1 MKNKKRKIHITGTTL
16 RDAHQSLLATRL
28 RTADM
33 LPIAEKID
41 KAGYWSVE
49 MWGGATFDSS
59 MRYLKEDPWER
70 IRLLKGHMPNTPFQ
84 MLLRGQNLVGYRHYS
99 DDIVEKFVERAVEN
113 GINIFR
119 IFDALNDFRNI
130 KTAVK
135 ATLKNGGKVEG
146 TICYTISPVHNNR
159 LFVDMGRRLED
170 MGCDTICIKDMAG
183 LLSPYDAFD
192 LISELKQSLSTPLHL
207 HTHDTSGMSV
217 ATYVKAVEAGID
229 IVDTAVSSLASGTS
243 QPPVETFTNIM
254 NCSSKYYVDLNQE
267 LISEISDYFREIR
280 KKYKLFESEYTGV
293 DPAVLIYQIPGGMTS
308 NLASQLSEQQA
319 LDKMKE
325 VLREVP
331 KVRKEFGYPP
341 LVTPMSQIVG
351 TQAALNVVT
360 GERYKV
366 ITTETRNY
374 LKGLYG
380 KPPAPI
386 DEAIRKKAIGDEEFI
401 ERRPADLLEP
411 ELEKLTSEVG
421 DKARNIDDILLYAL
435 FPKVAID
442 FFDARAKGIPSED
455 LSAQVRGTVPEI
467 KDEAA
472 ISHLAPSEFNLK
484 LHGETYHVK
493 VGGMGHPGE
502 GGRPFFIYVD
512 DLLQEVLVE
521 SLVEV
526 VPSISGVI
534 DARATGHS
542 IRPKA
547 KEVGD
552 VTTPMPGTVVRIKVA
567 AGDEVEAGDTVLIVE
582 AMKMENEVHTPISGV
597 VEKIYV
603 SEGDNVNPDEV
614 LVQIRD
620 IQG

>member
-1 MKNKKRKIHITGTTL
+1 MG
-16 RDAHQSLLATRL
+16 
-28 RTADM
+28 
-33 LPIAEKID
+33 
-41 KAGYWSVE
+41 
-49 MWGGATFDSS
+49 GGATFDSS

-84 MLLRGQNLVGYRHYS
+84 MLLRGQNLVGYRHYA
-99 DDIVEKFVERAVEN
+99 DDVVEKFVERAVAN

-146 TICYTISPVHNNR
+146 TICYTISPVHNNNI
-159 LFVDMGRRLED
+159 FVDLGKRLED
-170 MGCDTICIKDMAG
+170 MGCDRICVKDMAG

-192 LISELKQSLSTPLHL
+192 LISELKKSVSVPIHL

-217 ATYVKAVEAGID
+217 ATYLKAVEAGAD

-243 QPPVETFTNIM
+243 QPPVETFVNIL
-254 NCSSKYYVDLNQE
+254 NRSSKYSVDLNMD

-280 KKYKLFESEYTGV
+280 KNYRTFESEYTGV

-308 NLASQLSEQQA
+308 NLASQLNEQQA
-319 LDKMKE
+319 LGKMKD
-325 VLREVP
+325 VLQEVP

-341 LVTPMSQIVG
+341 LVTPISQIVG

-386 DEAIRKKAIGDEEFI
+386 NEEVRKKAIGDEEFI

-411 ELEKLTSEVG
+411 EMEKLTNELG
-421 DKARNIDDILLYAL
+421 GRAKNADDVLLYAL
-435 FPKVAID
+435 FPKVALD
-442 FFDARAKGIPSED
+442 FFEAREKGITPEELLKQES
-455 LSAQVRGTVPEI
+455 GTVPEI
-467 KDEAA
+467 KDEAT
-472 ISHLAPSEFNLK
+472 ISHLAPSEFNIK

-502 GGRPFFIYVD
+502 GGRPYFIYVD
-512 DLLQEVLVE
+512 DQLEEILVE

-526 VPSISGVI
+526 VPSVSGVI

-547 KEVGD
+547 REEGD
-552 VTTPMPGTVVRIKVA
+552 VTTPMPGTVVRIKVKT
-567 AGDEVEAGDTVLIVE
+567 GDKVEAGDTVLIVE
-582 AMKMENEVHTPISGV
+582 AMKMEHEVHTSISGV

-603 SEGDNVNPDEV
+603 SEGDSVNPDEV
-614 LVQIRD
+614 LVEVNSKS
-620 IQG
+620 

>member
-1 MKNKKRKIHITGTTL
+1 MKTKKRKLLITDTTL

-28 RTADM
+28 KTSDM
-33 LPIAEKID
+33 LPIARKID
-41 KAGYWSVE
+41 QVGYWSVE

-70 IRLLKGHMPNTPFQ
+70 IRLLKGHMPKTPFQ

-99 DDIVEKFVERAVEN
+99 DDVVEKFVERAVAN
-113 GINIFR
+113 GIQVLR

-146 TICYTISPVHNNR
+146 TICYTISPVHNNEN
-159 LFVDMGRRLED
+159 FVDMGKRLED

-183 LLSPYDAFD
+183 LLSPYDAFE
-192 LISELKQSLSTPLHL
+192 LISRLKESVSPQIHL

-229 IVDTAVSSLASGTS
+229 IVDTAISSLASGTS
-243 QPPVETFTNIM
+243 QPPVETLMNIL
-254 NCSSKYYVDLNQE
+254 NRSSKYAADLNME
-267 LISEISDYFREIR
+267 LISEIADYFREVR
-280 KKYKLFESEYTGV
+280 GKYKVFESEYTGV
-293 DPAVLIYQIPGGMTS
+293 DPAVVIYQIPGGMIS
-308 NLASQLSEQQA
+308 NLASQLNEQKA
-319 LDKMKE
+319 LEKMKE
-325 VLREVP
+325 VLKEVP
-331 KVRKEFGYPP
+331 QVRKEFGYPP

-374 LKGLYG
+374 FKGLYG

-386 DEAIRKKAIGDEEFI
+386 DEEVRKKVIGDEEFI
-401 ERRPADLLEP
+401 EKRPADLLEP
-411 ELEKLTSEVG
+411 EMERLTAEIG
-421 DKARNIDDILLYAL
+421 DKAKGVEDVLLYAL
-435 FPKVAID
+435 FPKVALD
-442 FFDARAKGIPSED
+442 FIEAREKGIKPED
-455 LSAQVRGTVPEI
+455 VAAKKDGNVPEFGE
-467 KDEAA
+467 EAT
-472 ISHLAPSEFNLK
+472 ISHLAPSEFNIK

-493 VGGMGHPGE
+493 IGGMGHPGE
-502 GGRPFFIYVD
+502 GGRPYFIYVD
-512 DLLQEVLVE
+512 DQLEEILVD

-526 VPSISGVI
+526 VPSVSGVI
-534 DARATGHS
+534 DVKSTGHS

-547 KEVGD
+547 AGEGD
-552 VTTPMPGTVVRIKVA
+552 VTTPMPGVVVKIKVKI
-567 AGDEVEAGDTVLIVE
+567 GDRVEAGDTVLIVE
-582 AMKMENEVHTPISGV
+582 AMKMENEVHTPVSGE

-603 SEGDNVNPDEV
+603 SEGDSVNPDEV
-614 LVQIRD
+614 LVVVKP
-620 IQG
+620 

>member
-1 MKNKKRKIHITGTTL
+1 
-16 RDAHQSLLATRL
+16 
-28 RTADM
+28 M

-41 KAGYWSVE
+41 QVGYWSVE

-70 IRLLKGHMPNTPFQ
+70 IRLLKTHMPRTPFQ
-84 MLLRGQNLVGYRHYS
+84 MLLRGQNLVGYRHYA
-99 DDIVEKFVERAVEN
+99 DDVVEEFVERAVEN
-113 GINIFR
+113 GIQIIR

-146 TICYTISPVHNNR
+146 TICYTISPVHNNEI
-159 LFVDMGRRLED
+159 FVDMGKRLED

-192 LISELKQSLSTPLHL
+192 LIGRLKESVSLPVHI

-217 ATYVKAVEAGID
+217 ATYLKAVEAGVD
-229 IVDTAVSSLASGTS
+229 IVDTAVSALASGTS
-243 QPPVETFTNIM
+243 QPPVETFLNILDR
-254 NCSSKYYVDLNQE
+254 SSHYSIDLNTE
-267 LISEISDYFREIR
+267 LISDIADYFREVR
-280 KKYKLFESEYTGV
+280 PKYKAFESEYTGV
-293 DPAVLIYQIPGGMTS
+293 DPAVVIYQIPGGMIS
-308 NLASQLSEQQA
+308 NLASQLNEQKA
-319 LDKMKE
+319 LEKMKE

-331 KVRKEFGYPP
+331 IVRKEFGYPP

-360 GERYKV
+360 GERYKM
-366 ITTETRNY
+366 ITTETKNY
-374 LKGLYG
+374 FKGLYG

-386 DEAIRKKAIGDEEFI
+386 DEDVRKKVIGEEEFI
-401 ERRPADLLEP
+401 QRRPADLLEP
-411 ELEKLTSEVG
+411 EMDKLAAELG
-421 DKARNIDDILLYAL
+421 DRTKSVEDVLLYAL
-435 FPKVAID
+435 FPKVALD
-442 FFDARAKGIPSED
+442 FFEAREKGIKPED
-455 LSAQVRGTVPEI
+455 LVANNFGTVPEI
-467 KDEAA
+467 SEEAT
-472 ISHLAPSEFNLK
+472 ISHLAPSEFNIK

-493 VGGMGHPGE
+493 IGGMGHPGE

-512 DLLQEVLVE
+512 DQLEEVLVE
-521 SLVEV
+521 SLLEV
-526 VPSISGVI
+526 VPSVSGVI

-547 KEVGD
+547 REEGD
-552 VTTPMPGTVVRIKVA
+552 VTTPMPGTVVKIKVRV
-567 AGDEVEAGDTVLIVE
+567 GDKVEAGDTVLIVE

-597 VEKIYV
+597 VEKIYA

-614 LVQIRD
+614 LVVIR
-620 IQG
+620 